1 MTPVVNLSLAD
12 ALMCL
17 APAWSCVIGRF
28 WLVVASIWLL
38 TVDVHMCN
46 ALLSCSPDPQTQAGG
61 QHDMAS
67 SQAMAD
73 LFALQRIHADVLF
86 RNDDYVA
93 AEKAKAI
100 GRLLE
105 QLRREVREQAVP
117 LVDAWNLPVRLLGVV
132 LGLARHL
139 GSGLFCLWMLGTSW
153 YKSLGHNSARV
164 PLSASMSLLGLF

>member
-1 MTPVVNLSLAD
+1 
-12 ALMCL
+12 
-17 APAWSCVIGRF
+17 
-28 WLVVASIWLL
+28 
-38 TVDVHMCN
+38 
-46 ALLSCSPDPQTQAGG
+46 
-61 QHDMAS
+61 MAS

-117 LVDAWNLPVRLLGVV
+117 LVDAWNLPVRLLGFSLIDPAAAFWALLLVDAWNIQV
-132 LGLARHL
+132 QKLGA
-139 GSGLFCLWMLGTSW
+139 
-153 YKSLGHNSARV
+153 
-164 PLSASMSLLGLF
+164 